1 MSSLIIAGTGYVSLI
16 QLNKIAGSNTAD
28 NQKLLAAS
36 TQIILIYVLIS
47 IIVIVCLGAFIGLSV
62 TNRIRNLRNIANK
75 ITLGESEVMIDF
87 KGSDEIH
94 DIALSLKSVI
104 DSQRKSEELHS
115 RSEKKY
121 KDLYENSLDLYRT
134 IDTNGTIIDCNKS
147 YAERLGYTKKEI
159 IGESIFKHTADDNV
173 KAMTESFETWKK
185 TGNVKNKEIWLKTK
199 DAIIFPTLISANN
212 LYAEKGILI
221 GSNTIIKDISELKK
235 LDKLKDE
242 FASMIT
248 HELKSPLTPIMGRC
262 EMLKEAGLL
271 GDLNTLQL
279 DSINKIQQNVL
290 RLERLIRDV
299 LDAQKLEMGHMR
311 FDKAKFDVTEFMT
324 EVHNDYL
331 SLMKEKQIDFVDS
344 TKEKL
349 ILKSDMSRI
358 RQVIDNLVL
367 NAADFT
373 PKKEGKIE
381 IGAKSEDGKVVF
393 CVKDNGAGIPKEMQ
407 PNMFRKFFQVDTSLT
422 RKHSGTGLGLVVC
435 KGIIEGLG
443 GRIWLDSDFGMGTS
457 VYFTIPKE
465 LN

>member
-1 MSSLIIAGTGYVSLI
+1 
-16 QLNKIAGSNTAD
+16 
-28 NQKLLAAS
+28 
-36 TQIILIYVLIS
+36 
-47 IIVIVCLGAFIGLSV
+47 
-62 TNRIRNLRNIANK
+62 
-75 ITLGESEVMIDF
+75 
-87 KGSDEIH
+87 
-94 DIALSLKSVI
+94 
-104 DSQRKSEELHS
+104 
-115 RSEKKY
+115 
-121 KDLYENSLDLYRT
+121 
-134 IDTNGTIIDCNKS
+134 
-147 YAERLGYTKKEI
+147 
-159 IGESIFKHTADDNV
+159 
-173 KAMTESFETWKK
+173 
-185 TGNVKNKEIWLKTK
+185 
-199 DAIIFPTLISANN
+199 
-212 LYAEKGILI
+212 
-221 GSNTIIKDISELKK
+221 
-235 LDKLKDE
+235 
-242 FASMIT
+242 
-248 HELKSPLTPIMGRC
+248 
-262 EMLKEAGLL
+262 MLKEAGLL

-299 LDAQKLEMGHMR
+299 LDAQKLEMDHMR

-324 EVHNDYL
+324 EIHNDYL

-393 CVKDNGAGIPKEMQ
+393 CIKDNGAGIPKEMQ